1 MATIK
6 EGITVKS
13 EKTDIY
19 FKLVCDPFLFF
30 FSSVVKSV
38 KVFKYKTKKN

>member
-30 FSSVVKSV
+30 FPA
-38 KVFKYKTKKN
+38 